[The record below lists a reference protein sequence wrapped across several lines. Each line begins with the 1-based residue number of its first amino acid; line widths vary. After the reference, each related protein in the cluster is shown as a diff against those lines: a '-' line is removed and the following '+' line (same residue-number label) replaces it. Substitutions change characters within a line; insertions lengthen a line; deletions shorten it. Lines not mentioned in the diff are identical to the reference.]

1 MYCNRLIKDSDFNKI
16 IVLNLNQIPSN
27 CNLHRNKE
35 AKISSM
41 HAKIHNGVIIRS
53 CFGIKYDDEMTARR
67 DTVFLAQDLVTDLLA
82 FSVSIKIIR
91 IDFIYYDIE
100 M

>member
-35 AKISSM
+35 AKHSSM
-41 HAKIHNGVIIRS
+41 HARIHNGVIIRS
-53 CFGIKYDDEMTARR
+53 CFRIKYDDEMNACQ
-67 DTVFLAQDLVTDLLA
+67 DIVFLAEDFVTDLLA

-91 IDFIYYDIE
+91 INFIYYGIE